1 METGGFL
8 NKNFVVL
15 LGKPAM
21 PAILTL
27 TEIEINYLRVTCLR
41 FETVNT
47 LLGGDEE

>member
-8 NKNFVVL
+8 HKNFVVL

-21 PAILTL
+21 PVILTL
-27 TEIEINYLRVTCLR
+27 TEIEMNNLRVTSLR